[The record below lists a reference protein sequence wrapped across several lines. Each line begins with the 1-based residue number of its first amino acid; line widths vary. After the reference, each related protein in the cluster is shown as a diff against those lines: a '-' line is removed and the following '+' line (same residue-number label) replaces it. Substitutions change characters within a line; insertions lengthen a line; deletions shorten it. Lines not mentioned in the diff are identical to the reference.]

1 LFFKIIWG
9 GQLQKINKLRA
20 QVGLHVVPDKTGQ
33 VGWSGLIGLV
43 MPDLCSFFLF
53 FFN

>member
-1 LFFKIIWG
+1 LGWTIANK
-9 GQLQKINKLRA
+9 KKLRA
-20 QVGLHVVPDKTGQ
+20 QAGSHVVPDKTGQ

-53 FFN
+53 FLN